1 MMATESTQA
10 HEAATEVAPVWRP
23 SPEYISGSHL
33 ERLIRALGIDL
44 DLRNPE
50 AAYDALYRR
59 SITSPD
65 EFWSK
70 TFELLGVEF
79 DVYWLSPDE
88 MEHRLTE
95 VGFATVFWAGRP
107 AEGEEGSP
115 QGYLLARRS

>member
-1 MMATESTQA
+1 MRFSLSMEPAELMMATESTQA

-65 EFWSK
+65 EFWRK
-70 TFELLGVEF
+70 TFELLGVEWF
-79 DVYWLSPDE
+79 QPF
-88 MEHRLTE
+88 TE
-95 VGFATVFWAGRP
+95 VVDTSAGIQFP
-107 AEGEEGSP
+107 K
-115 QGYLLARRS
+115 